1 MIVLPLSLVC
11 LAAFVACVGR
21 ASITFARTSSSM
33 RRYVCYESPY
43 PVSSNASYSLLFMAI
58 FLVES
63 TTPPRS
69 VTAFPIMFLSTKPR
83 YWSRCRLACILRYAV
98 ASAAAILCSLLVQDL
113 WD

>member
-1 MIVLPLSLVC
+1 MLPLSLVF

-33 RRYVCYESPY
+33 RRYVCYEPPY
-43 PVSSNASYSLLFMAI
+43 SVPSNASCSLLFTAT
-58 FLVES
+58 FLAES
-63 TTPPRS
+63 ITPPRS
-69 VTAFPIMFLSTKPR
+69 VTAFPITSLSTKRR
-83 YWSRCRLACILRYAV
+83 YWSRFRSACMRRYAV